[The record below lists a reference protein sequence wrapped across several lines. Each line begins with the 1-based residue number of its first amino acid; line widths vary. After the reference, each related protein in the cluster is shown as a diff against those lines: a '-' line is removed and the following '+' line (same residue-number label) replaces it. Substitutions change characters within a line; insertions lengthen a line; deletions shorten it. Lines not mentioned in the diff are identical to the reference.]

1 MGLKHFL
8 APLGAQTPSSQGK
21 EVYDL
26 KMPKTLGIT
35 KFKTYALRL
44 LETGFFTL
52 GAGCEACF
60 RNKNPVSGPPCVQDY
75 KFMPF
80 ELKVFLDLGFKPS
93 VLDAHIPK
101 KPGFLPN
108 QPIATCVFSKK
119 NPVSEPRCVQD

>member
-8 APLGAQTPSSQGK
+8 VPLGAQTPFSQGK

-26 KMPKTLGIT
+26 KIPKTLGIT

-60 RNKNPVSGPPCVQDY
+60 RKKTRFLGPHASRTINLS
-75 KFMPF
+75 PF

-108 QPIATCVFSKK
+108 QPIATCVFS
-119 NPVSEPRCVQD
+119 